1 MKAFILAAGYGKRLQ
16 PYTEKVPKAL
26 VEVQGI
32 PMLEIVIKR
41 LIKYG
46 FEDIIINLHHLSEQI
61 KEFIVS
67 KNYFGVKISF
77 SEEEELLDTGG
88 ALKNAAHLIGNNPV
102 LLHNVDILSDID
114 LGEFRKNFEHKNA
127 DVLLAVKARK
137 SSRYLLFDDSYRL
150 TGWKNTQTGETILKA
165 DAPTENLH
173 PLAFSGIHILG
184 PAALKKINNYPEQKF
199 SITNFYLKQMENL
212 KIYGYPHNNNFVID
226 LGKIDNLQLAQ
237 YLDLR
242 KFL

>member
-1 MKAFILAAGYGKRLQ
+1 VKAFILAAGYGKRLQ
-16 PYTEKVPKAL
+16 PYTDNIPKAL

-46 FEDIIINLHHLSEQI
+46 FSEIIINLHHFGEQI
-61 KEFIVS
+61 KEFVKS
-67 KNYFGVKISF
+67 KNYFGINILF
-77 SEEEELLDTGG
+77 SEEKELLDTGG
-88 ALKNAAHLIGNNPV
+88 AIKNAAELINNSPV

-114 LGEFRKNFEHKNA
+114 LAKFKQTFEHKKA

-137 SSRYLLFDDSYRL
+137 SSRYLLFDDNDKL
-150 TGWKNTQTGETILKA
+150 MGWKNTQSGKTILKKGISSGQ
-165 DAPTENLH
+165 LH

-184 PAALKKINNYPEQKF
+184 QKALQLINSYPSGKF
-199 SITNFYLKQMENL
+199 SITTFYLEKMEDL
-212 KIYGYPHNNNFVID
+212 DIYSYPHNDNFVID
-226 LGKIDNLQLAQ
+226 LGKIDNLQMAQ
-237 YLDLR
+237 YFDLR